1 MGSDGRVVHR
11 GVSVASVSNSAREG
25 SWTAEV
31 VGK

>member
-1 MGSDGRVVHR
+1 MGSGDRVVGR
-11 GVSVASVSNSAREG
+11 GVPVASVSNSAREG